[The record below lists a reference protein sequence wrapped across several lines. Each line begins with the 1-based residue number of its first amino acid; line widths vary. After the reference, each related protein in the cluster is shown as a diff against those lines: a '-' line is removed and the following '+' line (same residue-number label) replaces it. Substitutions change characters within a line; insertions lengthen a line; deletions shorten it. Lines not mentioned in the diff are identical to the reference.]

1 MDDMLDLLVVGGG
14 INGAGIA
21 RDAAG
26 RGWSVCLC
34 EQDDLAAHTSS
45 ASTKLIHGGLR
56 YLQYGQFAL
65 VRKALRERQV
75 LHRLAPHLVTPTTF
89 ILPYARHLRP
99 KWMLRA
105 GLWLYDH
112 LDAVSEAFPRSRAL
126 DLRTDPRGAPL
137 NPRFRRAF
145 TYSDA
150 RVDDARLVL
159 LNALDAHERGA
170 RILTRTRCEQL
181 IRHRDHWL
189 AVLRQTNG
197 EIPRGRARAGAN
209 ATGPWAGNLIE
220 RAGMDAPIGLRLVQ
234 GSHIVVPRLYS
245 HDSAFLLQ
253 QPDQRVVFVLPFEED
268 FSLIGT
274 TDLDYDGDPA
284 GARASDAEVGYL
296 CDAVNAWLRTS
307 VRPEDVVWRF
317 SGVRPLLADHHHD
330 AAAVTR
336 DYRLQLDAHQAPI
349 LNVLGGKLTT
359 YRVLAEEAVEKLA
372 TALVRNEPAWTAHG
386 AALPGGDGG
395 ATEDLLPAL
404 QAQYPQLPIALLRGV
419 AQRHG
424 SRATTVLGL
433 AQRTSDLGLHFG
445 AQLYQREVDHMLA
458 HEWVREVDDL
468 LWRRSRLGL
477 KMDPVQRA
485 AVAEY
490 VELRANRAR
499 VHSEGRLTAGAT
511 EPPPAV
517 DDMR

>member
-56 YLQYGQFAL
+56 YLQYGEFAL
-65 VRKALRERQV
+65 VRKALQERRV
-75 LHRLAPHLVTPTTF
+75 LQRLAPQLVIPTTF
-89 ILPYARHLRP
+89 VLPHARHLRP
-99 KWMLRA
+99 QWMLRA

-112 LDAVSEAFPRSRAL
+112 LDAASAAFPRSRAL
-126 DLRTDPRGAPL
+126 DLRVDPRGSL
-137 NPRFRRAF
+137 LQPRFRKAF
-145 TYSDA
+145 SYSDA

-170 RILTRTRCEQL
+170 RIRTRTRCEQL

-189 AVLRQTNG
+189 AVLRQPNG
-197 EIPRGRARAGAN
+197 EILRLRTRAVAN

-234 GSHIVVPRLYS
+234 GSHIVVPRLYD

-253 QPDQRVVFVLPFEED
+253 QPDQRVVFVLPFEEE

-274 TDLDYDGDPA
+274 TDLDYEGDPA
-284 GARASDAEVGYL
+284 AVHAGDAEVDYL
-296 CDAVNAWLRTS
+296 CAAVNAWLRTS
-307 VRPEDVVWRF
+307 LHPDDVVWRF
-317 SGVRPLLADHHHD
+317 SGVRPLLADHHHE

-336 DYRLQLDAHQAPI
+336 DYRLQLDAGQAPL

-359 YRVLAEEAVEKLA
+359 YRVLAEEAVDRLA
-372 TALVRNEPAWTAHG
+372 TALGRSEPAWTAQG
-386 AALPGGDGG
+386 AVLPGGDAGPL
-395 ATEDLLPAL
+395 ENLLSSL
-404 QAQYPQLPIALLRGV
+404 QAQYPQLPIALLRGL
-419 AQRHG
+419 AHRHG
-424 SRATTVLGL
+424 SRAAQVLGPVQQVL
-433 AQRTSDLGLHFG
+433 DLGLHFG
-445 AQLYQREVDHMLA
+445 AHLYQREVDHMLA
-458 HEWVREVDDL
+458 HEWVCEVEDV

-477 KMDPVQRA
+477 KMDLAQKAALAAYVDVQ
-485 AVAEY
+485 V
-490 VELRANRAR
+490 NRAG
-499 VHSEGRLTAGAT
+499 VHREGQPRPHDKAG
-511 EPPPAV
+511 P
-517 DDMR
+517 